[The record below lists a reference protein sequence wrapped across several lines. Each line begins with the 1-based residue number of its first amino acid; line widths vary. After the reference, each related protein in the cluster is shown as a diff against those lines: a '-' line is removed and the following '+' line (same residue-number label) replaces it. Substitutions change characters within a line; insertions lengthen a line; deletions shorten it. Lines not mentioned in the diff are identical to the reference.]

1 MDGYEDSKAETPS
14 VEIINDKRWWEA
26 LLSIPE

>member
-1 MDGYEDSKAETPS
+1 MDGDNDLKTESSSIELL
-14 VEIINDKRWWEA
+14 NDKRWWEA

>member
-1 MDGYEDSKAETPS
+1 MVGYEGSKAETLS
-14 VEIINDKRWWEA
+14 VELISDKRWWEA